1 MSLTKE
7 IPEKKVNFEFNK
19 EFINVLSNKIK
30 DNDTAFLNRT
40 LKELHPSDSA
50 DLIENLIPEN
60 RIKLIE
66 IEGFNLDPEIFIELN
81 ESIQT
86 EIFILLSTESI
97 VNILRRLES
106 DNALKILENL
116 DEKKKN
122 TVLNKLPPKDRFIL
136 QEGLS
141 YPEDSAARIMQ
152 REFTA
157 IPSNWSVGQTI
168 DYLRENKDLPEEF
181 LEIFIVDSDFKPI
194 GTVPSSKVL
203 RASRDSKMNLIMSE
217 MQVLIPVDMDKEEVG
232 RIFENYNLISAGVVD
247 KTNKL
252 VGMIT
257 GDDVVTVVKEEAEE
271 DVLRL
276 AGVGDE
282 EITDSV
288 LKKTKRRFNWLLL
301 NLFTALLATWV
312 ISKFGAT
319 IEQMV
324 ALAFLMP
331 IVASMGGNAGMQTLA
346 VTIRAIATKELSSG
360 NLTQI
365 VTKEFIIGVLNGI
378 IFAAITALIVQLWF
392 KEINL
397 SILIAVAMVLNMM
410 VAGLFGIL
418 VPVSLKKFNIDP
430 AIASSVFVTTITDVI
445 GFLSF
450 LGIGSYFFYG

>member
-19 EFINVLSNKIK
+19 EFINVLSKKIK

-122 TVLNKLPPKDRFIL
+122 TVLDKLPPKDRFIL

-360 NLTQI
+360 NLTQV

-450 LGIGSYFFYG
+450 LGIGAYFFYG

>member
-122 TVLNKLPPKDRFIL
+122 TVLDKLPPKDRFIL

-203 RASRDSKMNLIMSE
+203 RAPRDSKMNLIMSE

-360 NLTQI
+360 NLTQV

-450 LGIGSYFFYG
+450 LGIGAYFFYG

>member
-1 MSLTKE
+1 MDLTKQLS
-7 IPEKKVNFEFNK
+7 EKKVNFEFNK
-19 EFINVLSNKIK
+19 EFINLFSKKIK
-30 DNDTAFLNRT
+30 DNDTNYLNQT
-40 LKELHPSDSA
+40 LKEMHPSDSA
-50 DLIENLIPEN
+50 DIIENLQSED
-60 RIKLIE
+60 RSKLLE
-66 IEGFNLDPEIFIELN
+66 LEGFNLNPEIFIELN

-86 EIFILLSTESI
+86 EVFIVLSIESI
-97 VNILRRLES
+97 ANILKVLES

-116 DEKKKN
+116 DEQKKN
-122 TVLNKLPPKDRFIL
+122 IVLNKLPPKDRFL
-136 QEGLS
+136 LEEGLS
-141 YPEDSAARIMQ
+141 FPEDSAARIMQ

-168 DYLRENKDLPEEF
+168 DYVRESKNLPEEF
-181 LEIFIVDSDFKPI
+181 LEIFIVDNNFKPI

-203 RASRDSKMNLIMSE
+203 RASRDSKMNSIMNE
-217 MQVLIPVDMDKEEVG
+217 MQVLIPVNMDKEEVG
-232 RIFENYNLISAGVVD
+232 HIFENYNLVSAGVVN
-247 KTNKL
+247 KSNKL

-257 GDDVVTVVKEEAEE
+257 GDDVFTVLKEEARE

-282 EITDSV
+282 EITDSIFQ
-288 LKKTKRRFNWLLL
+288 KTKRRFNWLLL

-346 VTIRAIATKELSSG
+346 VTIRALATKELSSG
-360 NLTQI
+360 NLNKI
-365 VTKEFIIGVLNGI
+365 VAKEFFIGILNGFIFAIITSVI
-378 IFAAITALIVQLWF
+378 IFLWF
-392 KEINL
+392 NEINL
-397 SILIAVAMVLNMM
+397 SILIGVSMTLNMI

-450 LGIGSYFFYG
+450 LGLGSYFFYN

>member
-122 TVLNKLPPKDRFIL
+122 TVLDKLPPKDRFIL

-217 MQVLIPVDMDKEEVG
+217 MPVLIPVNMDKEEVG